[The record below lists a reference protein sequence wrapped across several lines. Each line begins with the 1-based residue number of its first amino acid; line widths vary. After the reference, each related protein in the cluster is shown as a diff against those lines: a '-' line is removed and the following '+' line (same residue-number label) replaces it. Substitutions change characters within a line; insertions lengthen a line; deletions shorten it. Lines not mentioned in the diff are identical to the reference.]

1 MHMQQFIPLE
11 DDWSLIEAFLGQR
24 LVPYRPGM
32 PCAHQAAD
40 GDAATMSRLP
50 GTEKKSSAPSSQV
63 FVSAL

>member
-1 MHMQQFIPLE
+1 MQQFIPLE

-24 LVPYRPGM
+24 LVPYQPGM

-40 GDAATMSRLP
+40 GEAARRPRLP
-50 GTEKKSSAPSSQV
+50 GMEKKSSVPSSQV

>member
-1 MHMQQFIPLE
+1 MKQFIPLE

-24 LVPYRPGM
+24 LVPYQPGM

-40 GDAATMSRLP
+40 GEAAKTSRRV
-50 GTEKKSSAPSSQV
+50 GTEKKSSATPSQV